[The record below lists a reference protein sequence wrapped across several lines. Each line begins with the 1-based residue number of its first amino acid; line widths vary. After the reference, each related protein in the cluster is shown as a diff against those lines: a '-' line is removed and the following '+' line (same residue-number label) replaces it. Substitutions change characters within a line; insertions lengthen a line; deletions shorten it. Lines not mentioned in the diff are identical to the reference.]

1 MNDIA
6 TILGLT
12 LAGCI
17 GVGLLGGWLLHL
29 LRRRSFR
36 HLLTLATLIPV
47 VAVVVTVIINVELM
61 FLSAHDSAVVLVAL
75 GTSLLLAVVMAYV
88 VTRRL
93 VEGSQQVGAGLQQ
106 LVDDSTDPTPVAPA
120 REAAAPALPQ
130 ELARVVADLAET
142 RRTLA
147 ESRARERMAE
157 QARRELVSFMSHD
170 LRTPLAGL
178 RALAEGLEDGVI
190 VDPPRAL
197 AQIRGTVDRMS
208 GLVDDLFALSR
219 VQGQPPPKPET
230 LVSLTELITDVATE
244 LTPAATTHDVE
255 LRLDLPDDD
264 RLAVV
269 GAADDLT
276 RALTNL
282 VANAIRHTDPGA
294 RVELLGRR
302 TESGGVQVAVI
313 DGCGGI
319 PESSLRRVFDTGW
332 RGTPSRSGDDGG
344 AGLGLAIARGVVESH
359 LGEIAVRNVE
369 GGCRFDVELP
379 ALVEQPS

>member
-1 MNDIA
+1 MTDTVIIA
-6 TILGLT
+6 GLALG
-12 LAGCI
+12 GCLV
-17 GVGLLGGWLLHL
+17 VGLIGASLLHL

-36 HLLTLATLIPV
+36 QLLTIATLIPV
-47 VAVVVTVIINVELM
+47 VAVVVTVMVNVELM

-93 VEGSQQVGAGLQQ
+93 VQGSDQVGAGLLQ
-106 LVDDSTDPTPVAPA
+106 LVDDATGSPAAALSPAPA
-120 REAAAPALPQ
+120 PVLPQ
-130 ELARVVADLAET
+130 EFAHVVADLVET

-147 ESRARERMAE
+147 ESRARERRAE

-178 RALAEGLEDGVI
+178 RALTEGLEDGVI

-197 AQIRGTVDRMS
+197 AQMRGTVDRMS

-219 VQGQPPPKPET
+219 VQGKPESKPGT
-230 LVSLTELITDVATE
+230 LISLTELITDVATE
-244 LTPAATTHDVE
+244 LAASAAARNIDLELDVPA
-255 LRLDLPDDD
+255 DD

-269 GAADDLT
+269 GTADDLT

-282 VANAIRHTDPGA
+282 VVNAIRHTDPGL

-302 TESGGVQVAVI
+302 TEGGGVQVAVV
-313 DGCGGI
+313 DSCGGI
-319 PESSLRRVFDTGW
+319 PEVNLRRVFDTGW
-332 RGTPSRSGDDGG
+332 RGTLSRSGDDGG

-359 LGEIAVRNVE
+359 LGAIAVRNVE
-369 GGCRFDVELP
+369 GGCRFEVDLP
-379 ALVEQPS
+379 ALPEPSP